1 MKKEVRELKDEEFP
15 LAEMAWTH
23 YRNQKADPGRERIFG
38 VFVDGALAATAR
50 CTRHPGGLEM
60 DCVFTLDEYRGGGYA
75 REAVERLLEE
85 CGTETIYIH
94 STLPLVGFYGKLGF
108 VPIPEAKLPASIRE
122 RFVFCFG
129 GDGGV
134 QRRPDDEEPRGR
146 ITSTAALPA
155 GPRRRDAFTG
165 GSSGTEC
172 ASPGQCDGKPDVR

>member
-15 LAEMAWTH
+15 LAEKVWTH
-23 YRNQKADPGRERIFG
+23 YRNQMADPGRERIFG
-38 VFVDGALAATAR
+38 VFVDDALAATAR

-94 STLPLVGFYGKLGF
+94 STLPLVGSTGNSGLCPSRRRNCRRVSGNGSSS
-108 VPIPEAKLPASIRE
+108 ASGRW
-122 RFVFCFG
+122 R
-129 GDGGV
+129 V

-146 ITSTAALPA
+146 ITPTGRPPGRTA
-155 GPRRRDAFTG
+155 
-165 GSSGTEC
+165 
-172 ASPGQCDGKPDVR
+172 

>member
-38 VFVDGALAATAR
+38 VFVDDALAATAR

-129 GDGGV
+129 EMAGCNV
-134 QRRPDDEEPRGR
+134 APMMRNP
-146 ITSTAALPA
+146 AA
-155 GPRRRDAFTG
+155 G
-165 GSSGTEC
+165 
-172 ASPGQCDGKPDVR
+172 